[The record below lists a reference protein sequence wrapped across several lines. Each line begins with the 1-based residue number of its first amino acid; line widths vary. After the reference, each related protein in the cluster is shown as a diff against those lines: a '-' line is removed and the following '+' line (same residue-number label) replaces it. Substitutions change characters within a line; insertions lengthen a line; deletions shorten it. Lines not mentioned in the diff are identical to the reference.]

1 MGCEESSKGL
11 ATADLLELIEKANE
25 GFKRGAKVDYVNV
38 LEELLVKVKDQNSG
52 LDSPYLIVGQ
62 LLNIMISKSVP
73 MADVVE
79 KHVITGTTKEV
90 VVQQVELV
98 DVDERLLELFKK
110 TEEGF
115 EQGIQANYM
124 SGL

>member
-1 MGCEESSKGL
+1 
-11 ATADLLELIEKANE
+11 
-25 GFKRGAKVDYVNV
+25 
-38 LEELLVKVKDQNSG
+38 
-52 LDSPYLIVGQ
+52 
-62 LLNIMISKSVP
+62 

-79 KHVITGTTKEV
+79 KHVITGTTNEV

-115 EQGIQANYM
+115 DGANQANYM
-124 SGL
+124 NGLQEMLALVKDPNSSLNNPHQIVCKLLDLIKGSSV